1 MFESVYYGVVPINH
15 SQVAISQ
22 KRIPIYLAMGIQ
34 AQLAANA
41 GRFATKRSRSRLKTA
56 IFPLLSHLTRELQD
70 AFRLICNPRSVSI
83 YLSLHIPAD
92 QRCSP
97 CSLSREKPQISL
109 KNDAFYGLA
118 GSASLHFRRI
128 SLLFARC
135 RERPVRGGLHP
146 PPRSRAF

>member
-1 MFESVYYGVVPINH
+1 CTMFESVYYGVVPINH

-56 IFPLLSHLTRELQD
+56 IFPLFSHLIRECRKPFD
-70 AFRLICNPRSVSI
+70 LICNPRSVSI

-109 KNDAFYGLA
+109 KMKLFIGLA

-128 SLLFARC
+128 SLLFANC
-135 RERPVRGGLHP
+135 RERPVRG
-146 PPRSRAF
+146 